1 VNQIVLFFVSLL
13 FLPMVIEDFKDRSV
27 HTGFLLIPYIAFV
40 LPFLISVRI
49 GIISVA
55 LGAVIYLA
63 AELLHELKMLAIGDV
78 IAAPLIF
85 SMPFALTYNIIALL
99 VIASV
104 HIAYVYARHGNI
116 NKLPLVGYIGAAE
129 FVGALC
135 FLLLAF
141 LK

>member
-1 VNQIVLFFVSLL
+1 MNQLVLFLVSLT

-27 HTGFLLIPYIAFV
+27 YVFFLFLPYVAFV
-40 LPFLISVRI
+40 LPFFISIRL

-55 LGAVIYLA
+55 LGAVIYIA
-63 AELLHELKMLAIGDV
+63 SELLHELKMLATGDV

-85 SMPFALTYNIIALL
+85 SMPFVLNYNIIALI
-99 VIASV
+99 VIASA

-116 NKLPLVGYIGAAE
+116 NKLPLVGYIGLAE

-135 FLLLAF
+135 FLLL
-141 LK
+141 K

>member
-1 VNQIVLFFVSLL
+1 MNQIVLFFVSLL

-27 HTGFLLIPYIAFV
+27 HMVFLLIPYVAFL
-40 LPFLISVRI
+40 LPFLISVRL

-63 AELLHELKMLAIGDV
+63 SELLHELKILAIGDV
-78 IAAPLIF
+78 IAAPLVF
-85 SMPFALTYNIIALL
+85 SMPFALNYNIIAL
-99 VIASV
+99 IAIAGA
-104 HIAYVYARHGNI
+104 HIAYVYSKHGNI
-116 NKLPLVGYIGAAE
+116 NKLPLVGYLGAAE

-141 LK
+141 SF